1 MTTRS
6 NQSWPIACA
15 RHISVSWRYAP
26 VTSPQIEIAATSTAS
41 VHATSARVFD
51 ECTIDTRATRM
62 PPRPDGNSRAR
73 TPARGLNVARDPGMR
88 ILLVYASHFGQTFAI
103 ASRIAQ
109 RLRDIGHH
117 VELANADAGIR
128 MLPPPDDYDAVILGS
143 RIEYQHHDRKLVD
156 YIRVYRDALTRMP
169 TGFFSVSMA
178 AATPSPDGDPAHYLA
193 GLFEG
198 TGWHPTEATAFA
210 GALAYRRYGWFTRQ
224 LMRA

>member
-1 MTTRS
+1 
-6 NQSWPIACA
+6 
-15 RHISVSWRYAP
+15 
-26 VTSPQIEIAATSTAS
+26 
-41 VHATSARVFD
+41 
-51 ECTIDTRATRM
+51 
-62 PPRPDGNSRAR
+62 
-73 TPARGLNVARDPGMR
+73 MR

-224 LMRA
+224 LMRAISKRKGGTTDTSRDHVFTDWTAVLAFADRFAHRAIANATAAL